1 MPRNITEDCIA
12 ISQKTGEII
21 TTIKADTTLLSPL
34 DKKISKIRRDKE
46 HEIAYRRIQTD
57 VLGKFVLLR
66 IQKILTNI
74 SAATLG
80 RLTMLATF
88 INYDNKLML
97 TERKP
102 MRKKFFP
109 AVLNLSE
116 SAAKK
121 FIAEIKGKY
130 LIEKSNGLYLSKE
143 YYKGENQKFKRD
155 AKTKLFIDT
164 VQSMYYHM
172 KPSKHKFF
180 GMIIQLVPYINTEYN
195 ILCSNPD
202 EKNIDNIKP
211 LKITKLCELLNYDKT
226 HTIKLIDNITGL
238 LFEDDGFEQSLCSIA
253 QFNNS
258 GRTNYRI
265 FVNPRIIYNGSDFN
279 KVEVLCTFFP
289 LAKKVRCY
297 I

>member
-1 MPRNITEDCIA
+1 MPQNITEDCIV
-12 ISQKTGEII
+12 ISKKNGEII
-21 TTIKADTTLLSPL
+21 TTIEADTTLLSPL
-34 DKKISKIRRDKE
+34 DKKISKMRRDKE
-46 HEIAYRRIQTD
+46 QEIAYRRVQTD

-66 IQKILTNI
+66 IQKIPTNI

-97 TERKP
+97 TERTP
-102 MRKKFFP
+102 MRKKDFP
-109 AVLNLSE
+109 NVLNLSE
-116 SAAKK
+116 RAAKS
-121 FIAEIKGKY
+121 FIAEIKDKY
-130 LIEKSNGLYLSKE
+130 LIKKSDGLYLSKE

-155 AKTKLFIDT
+155 AKTKVFIDT

-195 ILCSNPD
+195 ILCSNPN
-202 EKNIDNIKP
+202 EKDIDYIKP
-211 LKITKLCELLNYDKT
+211 LKITELCQILNYDIAQT
-226 HTIKLIDNITGL
+226 GKLIDNITGL
-238 LFEDDGFEQSLCSIA
+238 LFEVDGFEQSLCSIT

-265 FVNPRIIYNGSDFN
+265 FVNPRIIYNGSN
-279 KVEVLCTFFP
+279 YKKVEVLCTFFP
-289 LAKKVRCY
+289 QKMRCFT
-297 I
+297 